1 MPTSVFTVFS
11 QDRHHWVFEG
21 LLPRRFSRVSPE
33 RPFSQNGGVKTG
45 MHPPEGLHLCEE
57 TLEASQGPHRA
68 PTPNLQQ
75 RHPPAGKL
83 PADGRPPFVLMQ

>member
-1 MPTSVFTVFS
+1 MPTSVFTAFS

-21 LLPRRFSRVSPE
+21 LLPRQFSRVSPE

-45 MHPPEGLHLCEE
+45 MHPPEGLHLREE

-68 PTPNLQQ
+68 PTPDHPQ
-75 RHPPAGKL
+75 RHPPAVKL
-83 PADGRPPFVLMQ
+83 PSDGCSSFMLIQ